1 MLITSVRQHV
11 CLRCQYRLLASSAEI
26 RPVYRPSL
34 LIARSFSS
42 SLGRRY
48 AATQE
53 VLSTTAPEADPLHV
67 SAGPKNSTIPNVA
80 SQPRSSPRPI
90 SVQSSTKQ
98 QHDLETLKYVGDW
111 LRKAWHEER
120 SPPRPTLTI
129 VRLLR
134 TQKTSKM
141 PRQPHA
147 EKWIAKVEQKYAGQR
162 VGNVIHAIDSI
173 NISVDKNTWTQV
185 TYTGKLAQSLLICFG
200 IIKPRGKESGSDI
213 YRFVSSPLAEKSTQE
228 ERQMARQ
235 RRISPKRTEIL
246 STTYSHRLR
255 PRAGSGTR
263 TELDTATPATVDRG
277 PSTSSAAKGAK
288 AAKVAIANMDARY
301 LQVARSHEL
310 GLEPIAVERAKIPT
324 LSFDLSRV
332 LFNPGVYHLQ
342 DPRSRVWNFD
352 PYLGKIMPVS
362 EFNFDALREY
372 ITSSQDTQLR
382 ALTAAHKKRYSGSS
396 SSLSGILSHFHF
408 LLSGFRKLRVD
419 GITRGFED
427 DLTSFTKISRSPSAI
442 FLRYQDGVYAVDVD
456 KEYDSNNILMSLGR
470 SMEKLL
476 TLPKE
481 EFEQYRKGSS
491 SAEDKA
497 RLSEKSLQDGEAY
510 HYSEVG
516 SFLLRS
522 QLDCKDDRLPGSGVF
537 DLKTR
542 AVAGVRM
549 MLNNHEEG
557 MGYQIK
563 SRHGT
568 WESFEREYYDMMRSA
583 FLKYSLQVRMGRM
596 DGIFVAYHNI
606 QRLFGFQYIPLPEL
620 DLALHG
626 QTDESLGDR
635 EFVLSFK
642 LLERIMDEA
651 TEKYP
656 KQSMRFYFE
665 TREATEANPAF
676 MYVFA
681 EPMSEEAIDRIQNAR
696 KQKSAEYEK
705 RLYNPQLTE
714 SEVSGAGVGEEKTE
728 EAEMKEL
735 DEAKTKEAEVKEL
748 MGWKL
753 TVRNLVNGL
762 AVPYPRNMTAKD
774 TWDVE
779 HSLVPM
785 DNSSAQRHYR
795 LSRGRLRNVMEAL
808 NEERARS
815 VYYIRRLVTLSQ
827 EGAEWR
833 RLQDEYEATQK
844 RILLYGG
851 GDEEY

>member
-1 MLITSVRQHV
+1 MSVCV
-11 CLRCQYRLLASSAEI
+11 VNPDFWPT
-26 RPVYRPSL
+26 RPKFAL
-34 LIARSFSS
+34 C
-42 SLGRRY
+42 RRH

-53 VLSTTAPEADPLHV
+53 VLSTTAPEAESLNV
-67 SAGPKNSTIPNVA
+67 SGGQKNSTIPRFA
-80 SQPRSSPRPI
+80 PQSLPTRQRI
-90 SVQSSTKQ
+90 SVKPSTKQ
-98 QHDLETLKYVGDW
+98 QHDLQSLVHLGDW
-111 LRKAWHEER
+111 LLQAWHEQS
-120 SPPRPTLTI
+120 SPPRATLRI
-129 VRLLR
+129 RDLLQTR
-134 TQKTSKM
+134 KSSKI
-141 PRQPHA
+141 PRQPHMEGWMA
-147 EKWIAKVEQKYAGQR
+147 RVEHLYGGQPVR
-162 VGNVIHAIDSI
+162 NVIRAIQSI
-173 NISVDKNTWTQV
+173 NLSGDKNTRTQV
-185 TYTGKLAQSLLICFG
+185 TFVGKLAHSLLICFG
-200 IIKPRGKESGSDI
+200 IIKPKRNESGSGI
-213 YRFVSSPLAEKSTQE
+213 FRFVSSPLKEKSTQE

-235 RRISPKRTEIL
+235 RRISPKRTQML
-246 STTYSHRLR
+246 STTHSHRLR
-255 PRAGSGTR
+255 PAAGSGTR
-263 TELDTATPATVDRG
+263 TELDTATSATVKWA
-277 PSTSSAAKGAK
+277 PPTSSVAKGAK
-288 AAKVAIANMDARY
+288 AAKVAIANLDARY

-310 GLEPIAVERAKIPT
+310 GLEPIPVERAKIPT

-372 ITSSQDTQLR
+372 ITSSRDTQLR

-427 DLTSFTKISRSPSAI
+427 DLTSFTRITRSPSAI
-442 FLRYQDGVYAVDVD
+442 FLRWQDGVYAVDVD

-491 SAEDKA
+491 SAEGKE
-497 RLSEKSLQDGEAY
+497 RLSEKSLQEGEAY
-510 HYSEVG
+510 HYSQVG

-626 QTDESLGDR
+626 QTDGSLGDR

-651 TEKYP
+651 TDKYP
-656 KQSMRFYFE
+656 KQSIRFYFE

-681 EPMSEEAIDRIQNAR
+681 EPMSEEAIDRIQNDR
-696 KQKSAEYEK
+696 KQKSEEYEK
-705 RLYNPQLTE
+705 RLYNPQLAE
-714 SEVSGAGVGEEKTE
+714 SEVSEAGVGEEKTE

-735 DEAKTKEAEVKEL
+735 DESKTEEAEVKEL

-753 TVRNLVNGL
+753 TVRNVVNGL
-762 AVPYPRNMTAKD
+762 VVPCPKEMTAED

-795 LSRGRLRNVMEAL
+795 LSRGRLRKVMEAL
-808 NEERARS
+808 SEERARS